1 MENESLT
8 AVLERLTHKRVVL
21 YTSEENLRYMVGKNP
36 AVLDMIREFEL
47 ELLH

>member
-8 AVLERLTHKRVVL
+8 DVLERLTRKRVVL
-21 YTSEENLRYMVGKNP
+21 YTDEEKLRYMVGKNP
-36 AVLDMIREFEL
+36 AVLDMIRELEL